1 MFLFQWNILN
11 TKIEVSNMV
20 KKLFQKRIDEIMDK
34 FQGKDIII
42 SLNSANFFGQQS
54 RTLQMRGNGVLVL
67 TQKEL
72 YFEMWHPKK
81 VLQISTSTISNVE
94 ITKSFLHKSVFR
106 KLLKVIFQNENG
118 EEDAAAWWVTS
129 LDKWIDKLEKIKN

>member
-1 MFLFQWNILN
+1 
-11 TKIEVSNMV
+11 MV

-129 LDKWIDKLEKIKN
+129 LDKWIDKLEKIKI

>member
-1 MFLFQWNILN
+1 
-11 TKIEVSNMV
+11 MV